1 MRSCDA
7 RREMVPAADFICR
20 QQGLKRVPLVS
31 GFFITPELG
40 IAGDKDE
47 GAVGM
52 RLDAA
57 RQIAA
62 APVTQRRCVA
72 R

>member
-1 MRSCDA
+1 VRCPA
-7 RREMVPAADFICR
+7 RNGAGRRFYLPSAGPKA
-20 QQGLKRVPLVS
+20 GPLVS

>member
-1 MRSCDA
+1 MPG
-7 RREMVPAADFICR
+7 EKWCR
-20 QQGLKRVPLVS
+20 PPILFAVSRALKRVPLVS